1 MRIDKNLKESQ
12 CRKWKA
18 ERNQALWAL
27 LGILALAVMVASGV
41 CISRVCASIRE
52 GGFTFIG
59 DGEWAM
65 EGPPP
70 IGFIAQRAVPQRTP
84 DGKYIVTTV
93 KWNSN
98 SDSIYLVKT
107 DGSDSW
113 PLFEQKGE
121 KELDLFPSVSPDGS
135 RIVYSTSRHT
145 KKPRQF
151 EIESANIDGSNRHRL
166 TRSSSY
172 PDADIAPSW
181 SPDGTK
187 IAYSRGSI
195 IYTMESIYTIALTG
209 ATTDGS

>member
-1 MRIDKNLKESQ
+1 MGHGGS
-12 CRKWKA
+12 
-18 ERNQALWAL
+18 
-27 LGILALAVMVASGV
+27 ASNWIRSPKGSPPAD
-41 CISRVCASIRE
+41 SRWEIHSE
-52 GGFTFIG
+52 
-59 DGEWAM
+59 
-65 EGPPP
+65 
-70 IGFIAQRAVPQRTP
+70 
-84 DGKYIVTTV
+84 TV
-93 KWNSN
+93 KWNSK

-172 PDADIAPSW
+172 RDADIAPSW